1 MAQKKSVINLIKS
14 KSMEGGK
21 ANSPLKVYGGTFQ
34 QDNSTLTSDSAYFHQ
49 AENTFEAF
57 GHVVISQGDT
67 LNIYSDKLNYN
78 GNTKIAIL
86 TDNVRMVDKD
96 ATLTTNYLTYNT
108 ATKFGTYTGGGKLV
122 NKDNT
127 LTSKNGYYFANSRD
141 SYFRYDV
148 VLLSPDAITKTD
160 TLRYNTGS
168 KIAYFYGPTHI
179 YGKKKD
185 ADKSKA
191 NPKDN
196 DTLYTENGYYNTVT
210 EQAFFGKKNLYS
222 QGSKTLKGDSMF
234 YDRKKGYGR
243 VVKNITFNDNE
254 QKMTLKGDLGTYFK
268 SDERT
273 VVTENAYGIIVTE
286 EKDTSKKDS
295 VPPKTVTTANKKTK
309 VDTAKTKDQPGK
321 TVTTPDNKVKADTA
335 KTKVQPAKTSVAPD
349 KPKQVA
355 KPDNKASAPA
365 NTVPLKEIPKGKSDS
380 IPDKN
385 KKGKK
390 PDLKNKLPDS
400 LLSKKDT
407 ARIKH
412 DSVYMRADTLET
424 RVLTYKEYKDI
435 QEKIRL
441 SHIIDTNKKAPSI
454 VYTKPVKYI
463 ELLPPIFHPDTS
475 ALHRNLLTQIK
486 PEVLTAIA
494 RRDSAKV
501 EALTKGG
508 KKDKK
513 AKANPPIKPGTQPPT
528 PVLPGNL
535 NKNAQQSQLQPAK
548 KLTKQDS
555 LKLAKKDSLA
565 KIKRGAD
572 SVYITRKVNL
582 NDTARIRILS
592 AFHHVKLFKSDLQ
605 GKSDSAFYSTSDSVI
620 RLYVHPIIW
629 TQGSQLSGDTVDL
642 QLRNKKFDNIEL
654 FPNAFVVNIEKGDST
669 HFNQSAGKKMRGF
682 FNNGKLQRLF
692 IDGNSETIYF
702 SRDSGKVSGMQR
714 SLSSRIRIN
723 FKDSKLTDITFLAKP
738 EHRYGPLNKFTEDDK
753 ILKGFLWKP
762 KERPASKAE
771 ITAPKKKEPAKKPA
785 DKTKG
790 QANGKAP
797 LNKPSD
803 SKAAKDTSTNKRPP
817 DKLPEIKAGKDT
829 SSVKIQKDTSAV
841 KLKADTTLKSPAK
854 KEPEVWKDSTATK
867 PGKKQ

>member
-1 MAQKKSVINLIKS
+1 MRKYLFTILLLTFATVVMAQKKSVINLIKS
-14 KSMEGGK
+14 KSVQGGNAK
-21 ANSPLKVYGGTFQ
+21 GAPVKVYGGTFQ

-49 AENTFEAF
+49 AENTFDAF

-185 ADKSKA
+185 TVKTKA

-222 QGSKTLKGDSMF
+222 QGAKTLKGDSMF

-254 QKMTLKGDLGTYFK
+254 QKMTLKGELGTYFK
-268 SDERT
+268 ADERT

-295 VPPKTVTTANKKTK
+295 VPPKPVTTSDKKT
-309 VDTAKTKDQPGK
+309 
-321 TVTTPDNKVKADTA
+321 KADTA
-335 KTKVQPAKTSVAPD
+335 KIKAPPAKTAETLNQS
-349 KPKQVA
+349 KQTG
-355 KPDNKASAPA
+355 KSDNKTSAPPNA
-365 NTVPLKEIPKGKSDS
+365 IPLKEIPKGKSDS
-380 IPDKN
+380 IPN

-390 PDLKNKLPDS
+390 PDLKNKLPDT
-400 LLSKKDT
+400 LLKNDT

-412 DSVYMRADTLET
+412 DSVYMTADTLET
-424 RVLTYKEYKDI
+424 RVLTYKEYKNI

-441 SHIIDTNKKAPSI
+441 SHIIDTTKKAPSI

-463 ELLPPIFHPDTS
+463 ELSPPIFHPDTA
-475 ALHRNLLTQIK
+475 ALHRNLLTKIK
-486 PEVLTAIA
+486 PGILAAIA
-494 RRDSAKV
+494 ARDSARV
-501 EALTKGG
+501 DLAAKGG

-513 AKANPPIKPGTQPPT
+513 TKASPPTKPGAQPAA
-528 PVLPGNL
+528 PVTPGNL
-535 NKNAQQSQLQPAK
+535 NKNAKQSEAQPVK

-555 LKLAKKDSLA
+555 LKLAKKDSLE
-565 KIKRGAD
+565 KIKKGAD
-572 SVYITRKVNL
+572 SVYITRKINL

-592 AFHHVKLFKSDLQ
+592 AFHRVKLFKSDLQ

-620 RLYVHPIIW
+620 RLYVNPIIW

-642 QLRNKKFDNIEL
+642 QLKNKKFDNIEL
-654 FPNAFVVNIEKGDST
+654 FPNSFVVNIEKGDST

-682 FNNGKLQRLF
+682 FNNGKLERLF
-692 IDGNSETIYF
+692 IDGNAETIYF

-723 FKDSKLTDITFLAKP
+723 FKDGKLTDVTFLAKP
-738 EHRYGPLNKFTEDDK
+738 EHRYGPLDKFTEDDK

-762 KERPASKAE
+762 KERPASKEE
-771 ITAPKKKEPAKKPA
+771 ITAPKKKEPVKKPA
-785 DKTKG
+785 DKTKVP
-790 QANGKAP
+790 ANGKQP
-797 LNKPSD
+797 LNKPPD
-803 SKAAKDTSTNKRPP
+803 QKAAKDTSDNKQPLE
-817 DKLPEIKAGKDT
+817 KLPGIKAGKDT
-829 SSVKIQKDTSAV
+829 SGLKMQKDTSV
-841 KLKADTTLKSPAK
+841 MKLKVDTTLKSPAK
-854 KEPEVWKDSTATK
+854 KEPEVKKDSTATK
-867 PGKKQ
+867 PKGQ